1 MAVDSTSTSSGID
14 LNNLFQSAITGGNMG
29 NIFGGGND
37 GSGGFVMGALLGRL
51 LFNPNG
57 NDLNGN
63 GNQNADRAAI
73 DAAVSAALANANQAN
88 NNAMLL
94 LKDIQDSSQEVIS
107 SINAS
112 ENAINSTVNATAQT
126 ALVQQLQAQI
136 ANLQGQGEIKAS
148 VATSTGTIVNELHES
163 TQQIGNQLDGITVSM
178 LNGFN
183 NVTREI
189 TNDGDKTRALITAN
203 MVTDLNNQIADLRTQ
218 RHVADSGVNVTNNIN
233 QNQLQQ
239 QQQQQ
244 LGYVVNALNG
254 VVSELQ
260 RNTQSVVNLGTMSGS
275 AGSQTANNT
284 RVNG

>member
-63 GNQNADRAAI
+63 GSQNAAI
-73 DAAVSAALANANQAN
+73 DAAVAAALANANQAN

-94 LKDIQDSSQEVIS
+94 LKDIQDSSQEVLS
-107 SINAS
+107 AINAS

-136 ANLQGQGEIKAS
+136 ANLQGQGEIKVA
-148 VATSTGTIVNELHES
+148 VATSTGAIVNELHES

-183 NVTREI
+183 NVAREI

>member
-1 MAVDSTSTSSGID
+1 MAVDSTSMGSGID
-14 LNNLFQSAITGGNMG
+14 LNQLFQSAITGGNMG

-63 GNQNADRAAI
+63 GNQNAAI
-73 DAAVSAALANANQAN
+73 DAAVAAALANANQAN

-107 SINAS
+107 AINAS

-148 VATSTGTIVNELHES
+148 VATSTGAIVNELHES
-163 TQQIGNQLDGITVSM
+163 TQQIGNQLEGITVSM

-189 TNDGDKTRALITAN
+189 TTDGDKTRALITAN

>member
-1 MAVDSTSTSSGID
+1 MAVDSTSTGSGID
-14 LNNLFQSAITGGNMG
+14 LNQLFQSAITGGNMG
-29 NIFGGGND
+29 NIFGGGGNE
-37 GSGGFVMGALLGRL
+37 GGFVMGALLGRL
-51 LFNPNG
+51 LFN
-57 NDLNGN
+57 NGN
-63 GNQNADRAAI
+63 GLDGTNASQSADRAAI
-73 DAAVSAALANANQAN
+73 DSAVAAALANANQAN

-112 ENAINSTVNATAQT
+112 ENAINATVNSTAQT
-126 ALVQQLQAQI
+126 ALVQQLQSQI
-136 ANLQGQGEIKAS
+136 ANLQGQSDIKAAI
-148 VATSTGTIVNELHES
+148 ATSTGAVVNELHES
-163 TQQIGNQLDGITVSM
+163 TQQIGNQLDGITISM

-183 NVTREI
+183 NVSREI

-233 QNQLQQ
+233 QNQLQM

-244 LGYVVNALNG
+244 LSSIVGALGSVVG
-254 VVSELQ
+254 ELQ

-275 AGSQTANNT
+275 AGTQSASNAL
-284 RVNG
+284 VK

>member
-1 MAVDSTSTSSGID
+1 MAVDSTGTSSGID
-14 LNNLFQSAITGGNMG
+14 LNSLLQSAITGGSMG
-29 NIFGGGND
+29 NIFGGGD
-37 GSGGFVMGALLGRL
+37 ASGVVMGLLLGRL
-51 LFNPNG
+51 GLFGNNG
-57 NDLNGN
+57 LDGT
-63 GNQNADRAAI
+63 NQNADRAAI
-73 DAAVSAALANANQAN
+73 DAAVAAALAGSNQAN

-94 LKDIQDSSQEVIS
+94 LKDIQDSSQEVVS
-107 SINAS
+107 AINAS
-112 ENAINSTVNATAQT
+112 ENAINATVTQTAQT
-126 ALVQQLQAQI
+126 NLVQQLQNQI
-136 ANLQGQGEIKAS
+136 ANLQGQADIKAAI
-148 VATSTGTIVNELHES
+148 ATAAGATVNEIHES

-189 TNDGDKTRALITAN
+189 TNDGDKTRALITQN

-218 RHVADSGVNVTNNIN
+218 NHVTASGVNVTNNIN
-233 QNQLQQ
+233 QNQLQM

-244 LGYVVNALNG
+244 LSSIVSALGSVVG
-254 VVSELQ
+254 ELQ

>member
-1 MAVDSTSTSSGID
+1 MAVDSTVPSSGID
-14 LNNLFQSAITGGNMG
+14 LNSLFQSAITGGNMG
-29 NIFGGGND
+29 NIFGGGGNE
-37 GSGGFVMGALLGRL
+37 GGFVMGALLGRL
-51 LFNPNG
+51 LFN
-57 NDLNGN
+57 NGN
-63 GNQNADRAAI
+63 GLDGANASQSADRAAI
-73 DAAVSAALANANQAN
+73 DAAVAAALANSNQAN

-112 ENAINSTVNATAQT
+112 ENAINATVNSTAQT
-126 ALVQQLQAQI
+126 ALVQQLQSQI
-136 ANLQGQGEIKAS
+136 ANLQGQSDIKAAI
-148 VATSTGTIVNELHES
+148 ATSTGAVVNELHES
-163 TQQIGNQLDGITVSM
+163 TEQIGNQLDGVTISM

>member
-1 MAVDSTSTSSGID
+1 MAVDSTVTGSGID

-29 NIFGGGND
+29 NIFGGND

-51 LFNPNG
+51 LLNPNG

-63 GNQNADRAAI
+63 GSQNADRAAI
-73 DAAVSAALANANQAN
+73 DAAVSAALANSNQAN

-94 LKDIQDSSQEVIS
+94 LKDIQDSSQEVVS
-107 SINAS
+107 AINAS
-112 ENAINSTVNATAQT
+112 ENAINATVNATAQT

-136 ANLQGQGEIKAS
+136 ANLQGQGEIKAV
-148 VATSTGTIVNELHES
+148 VAASTGTIVNELHES

-218 RHVADSGVNVTNNIN
+218 RAVADNGVTVTNNIN

>member
-1 MAVDSTSTSSGID
+1 MTVEASSGTGGLD
-14 LNNLFQSAITGGNMG
+14 LNSLLQSAIAGGSMS
-29 NIFGGGND
+29 NIFGGGQD
-37 GSGGFVMGALLGRL
+37 GGQFVMGALLGRL

-57 NDLNGN
+57 NGWDGN

-73 DAAVSAALANANQAN
+73 DSAVAAALASANQAN
-88 NNAMLL
+88 SNSMLL
-94 LKDIQDSSQEVIS
+94 LKDIQDTGQDIVG
-107 SINAS
+107 
-112 ENAINSTVNATAQT
+112 AINTSTAAVTNTINSTAQT
-126 ALVQQLQAQI
+126 ALVQQLQNQI
-136 ANLQGQGEIKAS
+136 ANLQGQSDIKAAI
-148 VATSTGTIVNELHES
+148 ATAAGTIINETHEA

-203 MVTDLNNQIADLRTQ
+203 MVTELNNQIADLRTQ
-218 RHVADSGVNVTNNIN
+218 RAVVDGGVSVTNNIN
-233 QNQLQQ
+233 QNQLQM

-244 LGYVVNALNG
+244 LGQIVGALNG
-254 VVSELQ
+254 VVAELQ

>member
-1 MAVDSTSTSSGID
+1 MAVDSTSTGSGID

-29 NIFGGGND
+29 NIFGGGTD

-63 GNQNADRAAI
+63 VNQTAAI
-73 DAAVSAALANANQAN
+73 DAAVAAALANANQAN

-94 LKDIQDSSQEVIS
+94 LKDIQDSSQEVLSAIS
-107 SINAS
+107 AS
-112 ENAINSTVNATAQT
+112 ENAINSTVNSTAQT

>member
-1 MAVDSTSTSSGID
+1 MAVADSSSSGGLDVASLIKALGD
-14 LNNLFQSAITGGNMG
+14 SGMS
-29 NIFGGGND
+29 NIFGGGQD
-37 GSGGFVMGALLGRL
+37 GGQFVMGALLGRL

-57 NDLNGN
+57 NGWDGN

-73 DAAVSAALANANQAN
+73 DASVSAALATSNQAN

-107 SINAS
+107 TVNAS
-112 ENAINSTVNATAQT
+112 ENALSSLITNSSQT
-126 ALVQQLQAQI
+126 NLVQQLQNQI
-136 ANLQGQGEIKAS
+136 ANLQGQADIKS
-148 VATSTGTIVNELHES
+148 GIVSATGSIVNEIHEG
-163 TQQIGNQLDGITVSM
+163 TQQVGNQLDSITISM

-218 RHVADSGVNVTNNIN
+218 KAVADNGVTVTNNIN
-233 QNQLQQ
+233 QNQAQA

-244 LGYVVNALNG
+244 LGFLVNALNG
-254 VVSELQ
+254 VVAELQ
-260 RNTQSVVNLGTMSGS
+260 RNTQSVVNLGTMSGA

>member
-1 MAVDSTSTSSGID
+1 MDTLGDLAMAVDSTGTSSGID
-14 LNNLFQSAITGGNMG
+14 LNSLLQSAITGGSMG
-29 NIFGGGND
+29 NIFGGGD
-37 GSGGFVMGALLGRL
+37 VSGVVMGLLLGRVG
-51 LFNPNG
+51 LFGNNG
-57 NDLNGN
+57 LDGT
-63 GNQNADRAAI
+63 NQNADRAA
-73 DAAVSAALANANQAN
+73 LASSNQAN

-94 LKDIQDSSQEVIS
+94 LKDIQDSSQEVVS
-107 SINAS
+107 AINAS
-112 ENAINSTVNATAQT
+112 ENAINATVTQTAQT
-126 ALVQQLQAQI
+126 NLVQQLQNQI
-136 ANLQGQGEIKAS
+136 ANLQGQADIKAAI
-148 VATSTGTIVNELHES
+148 ATAAGATVNEIHES

-189 TNDGDKTRALITAN
+189 TNDGDKTRALITQN

-218 RHVADSGVNVTNNIN
+218 NHVTASGVNVTNNIN
-233 QNQLQQ
+233 QNQLQM

-244 LGYVVNALNG
+244 LSSIVSALGSVVG
-254 VVSELQ
+254 ELQ

>member
-1 MAVDSTSTSSGID
+1 MAVDSTSTGSSVD
-14 LNNLFQSAITGGNMG
+14 LNSLLQSAITGGSMG
-29 NIFGGGND
+29 NIFGGGD
-37 GSGGFVMGALLGRL
+37 GSGVVLGLLLGRTGL
-51 LFNPNG
+51 LG
-57 NDLNGN
+57 NNLDGN
-63 GNQNADRAAI
+63 VNQNSDRAAI
-73 DAAVSAALANANQAN
+73 DAAVAAALANANQAN

-94 LKDIQDSSQEVIS
+94 LKDIQDSSQEVVS
-107 SINAS
+107 AINAS
-112 ENAINSTVNATAQT
+112 ENAINATVNSTAQT
-126 ALVQQLQAQI
+126 ALVQQLQSQI
-136 ANLQGQGEIKAS
+136 ANLQGQADIKAAI
-148 VATSTGTIVNELHES
+148 ATSTGAVVNELHES

-233 QNQLQQ
+233 QNQLQM

-244 LGYVVNALNG
+244 LSSIVGALGSVVG
-254 VVSELQ
+254 ELQ

-275 AGSQTANNT
+275 AGTQSASNAL
-284 RVNG
+284 VK

>member
-1 MAVDSTSTSSGID
+1 MAVDSTSTGSGID
-14 LNNLFQSAITGGNMG
+14 LNQLFQSAITGGNMG
-29 NIFGGGND
+29 NIFGGGNE
-37 GSGGFVMGALLGRL
+37 GGFVMGALLGRL

-57 NDLNGN
+57 NGLDGN

-73 DAAVSAALANANQAN
+73 DAAVAAALASSNQAN

-94 LKDIQDSSQEVIS
+94 LKDIQDSSQEVVS
-107 SINAS
+107 AINAS
-112 ENAINSTVNATAQT
+112 ENAINATVNSTAQT
-126 ALVQQLQAQI
+126 ALVQQLQSQI
-136 ANLQGQGEIKAS
+136 ANLQGQADIKAAI
-148 VATSTGTIVNELHES
+148 ATSTGAVVNELHES

-233 QNQLQQ
+233 QNQLQM

-244 LGYVVNALNG
+244 LSSIVGALGSVVG
-254 VVSELQ
+254 ELQ

-275 AGSQTANNT
+275 AGTQSASNAL
-284 RVNG
+284 VK

>member
-1 MAVDSTSTSSGID
+1 MAVDSTGTGSGID

-29 NIFGGGND
+29 NIFGGGTD

-63 GNQNADRAAI
+63 GNQNAAT
-73 DAAVSAALANANQAN
+73 DAAVAAALANANQAN

-94 LKDIQDSSQEVIS
+94 LKDIQDSSQEVLSAIS
-107 SINAS
+107 AS